1 MGFRI
6 EEQFVVNAPA
16 PAVWAYLVD
25 PTRVVTCLPGAELRE
40 VVDPRTF
47 RGAVKVKVGAITVAY
62 QGTVRLVEVDEA
74 ARSVRMTGE
83 GREST
88 GSGAAKM
95 TMSSTVTDRPDGG
108 VQVRVQADIDVVGRL
123 VQLGRGMI
131 EQVSHQLFQQFAACV
146 RATLE
151 AEAAHAAAS
160 APPAPGAT
168 AETASVRGEAVEAR
182 TEALT
187 RPSTGA
193 RQTGEAAPQA
203 AAPLARAE
211 PVRIVPLVLKAL
223 WALLV
228 GFFRRLLPRHRARSA
243 QGPGPTA
250 QGPTAPPRAG

>member
-95 TMSSTVTDRPDGG
+95 TMSSTVTDRPEGG
-108 VQVRVQADIDVVGRL
+108 VQVRVQADVDVVGRL

-151 AEAAHAAAS
+151 AEAAARGTAAAAVAVPAVEGGLEAPPGGPQASGVGPPAEQPPAAAAS
-160 APPAPGAT
+160 RPP
-168 AETASVRGEAVEAR
+168 S
-182 TEALT
+182 
-187 RPSTGA
+187 
-193 RQTGEAAPQA
+193 
-203 AAPLARAE
+203 APLARAE
-211 PVRIVPLVLKAL
+211 PVRIVPLVLRAL
-223 WALLV
+223 WALVV
-228 GFFRRLLPRHRARSA
+228 GFFRRLLPRHRAARSA

-250 QGPTAPPRAG
+250 RGPTAPPRAG